1 MKGDTIKYKKGYKHQ
16 LAEDYQVFVGIIPT
30 EIIDTLFIKI
40 GMGGILTIKSGYAWD
55 GASGPTWDTPSV
67 MRASLVH
74 DALYQLM
81 REEKISLTN
90 REKADSLL
98 REIMLE
104 DGSNSIRA
112 WYFYHAVQ
120 LAGLKVATCE
130 GERPVITAP

>member
-1 MKGDTIKYKKGYKHQ
+1 MKGDKIKYKKGYKHQ
-16 LAEDYQVFVGIIPT
+16 LVEDYCVFVGIDPP
-30 EIIDTLFIKI
+30 EPVDTTFLKL
-40 GMGGILTIKSGYAWD
+40 GMAGILTIKAGYAWD
-55 GASGPTWDTPSV
+55 GASGSTWDTPSV

-90 REKADSLL
+90 RQKADSLL
-98 REIMLE
+98 RAIMIE

-130 GERPVITAP
+130 GERKIITAP